1 MVRGHFSD
9 GETSKLLD
17 ASLEVVGATVLLRD
31 EQGAVLYQCPRAKI
45 SVSSRLD
52 NTPRRINLDADRG
65 RHRFETNDNDSIDQ
79 LFQVDLGTSSWLHKL
94 ETNLALIAGASIFTV
109 AFTFWLV
116 VYGLPQGAS
125 ALAHSLPDKLIGQM
139 GERTLDI
146 LDQTHFEPSELS
158 LAEQQRVYN
167 ALAPHILNGNTS
179 LHFRS
184 WPPNAMALADGSIIF
199 TDELIRLA
207 ENDEELIAIAY
218 HELGHVEHRHL
229 VRRVVQGSAIAVLL
243 FLLTGDINDVD
254 IMISLPTA
262 LVDLAYSREFE
273 TEADLFALQAMTENG
288 IDPEHFYNIMVKLE
302 AWYGP
307 DASTADP
314 SLSKPAEDEEA
325 GDFLRYLSTHP
336 QSAERLATIK
346 AYVKSN

>member
-9 GETSKLLD
+9 GETSKLSD
-17 ASLEVVGATVLLRD
+17 ASLEIVGATVLLRD
-31 EQGAVLYQCPRAKI
+31 EQGAVLYQCPRAKV
-45 SVSSRLD
+45 SVSSRLG
-52 NTPRRINLDADRG
+52 NTPRRINLDTDRG
-65 RHRFETNDNDSIDQ
+65 QHSFETDDNDGIDQ
-79 LFQVDLGTSSWLHKL
+79 LFQAETVSSTWLHKL

-109 AFTFWLV
+109 AFTFWLI

-125 ALAHSLPDKLIGQM
+125 ALAHSLPDELIGQM
-139 GERTLDI
+139 GESTLDI
-146 LDQTHFEPSELS
+146 LDRTYFEPSELS

-184 WPPNAMALADGSIIF
+184 WPPNAMALADGSIVF
-199 TDELIRLA
+199 TDELIHLT
-207 ENDEELIAIAY
+207 ENNEELIAIAY

-229 VRRVVQGSAIAVLL
+229 VRRVLQGSAITVLL
-243 FLLTGDINDVD
+243 FLLTGDVNDVD
-254 IMISLPTA
+254 LLVSLPAA

-273 TEADLFALQAMTENG
+273 TEADLFALQAMTEKG
-288 IDPEHFYNIMVKLE
+288 IDPKHFYNIMMKLE
-302 AWYGP
+302 AWYAPG
-307 DASTADP
+307 TDP
-314 SLSKPAEDEEA
+314 SESNPPEDEGS

-346 AYVKSN
+346 AYGKNN